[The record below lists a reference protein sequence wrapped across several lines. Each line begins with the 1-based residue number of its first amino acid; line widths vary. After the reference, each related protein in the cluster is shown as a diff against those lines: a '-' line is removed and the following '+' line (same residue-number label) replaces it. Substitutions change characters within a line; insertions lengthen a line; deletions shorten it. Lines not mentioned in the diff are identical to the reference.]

1 MRSSTVVVGLLL
13 ASAVSCRRPRPAE
26 VPLPTT
32 PEAALQAL
40 GRAAQEGDAA
50 RLWVL
55 LDQTSRWSLMSVQR
69 DLREIC
75 NLVRGSYPREQQAR
89 ELQRCRQA
97 AEAKTAEE
105 LFVAYAKA
113 QRLLQPL
120 ARIGAPGPR
129 RGAGDSLEIESGG
142 TRVALCREQ
151 RREAREERAGWAYC
165 GLRAHL
171 DAMKLK
177 AARDLV
183 TVQENV
189 ESYKGR

>member
-1 MRSSTVVVGLLL
+1 MRASTVVVGLLL
-13 ASAVSCRRPRPAE
+13 ASVVSCRRSQPTE
-26 VPLPTT
+26 MPLPTT

-40 GRAAQEGDAA
+40 GRAAQGGDAA
-50 RLWVL
+50 RLWGL

-75 NLVRGSYPREQQAR
+75 TLVRASYPREQQAR
-89 ELQRCRQA
+89 ELQRCRPA

-113 QRLLQPL
+113 QRLLRPL
-120 ARIGAPGPR
+120 ARVGPPGAR
-129 RGAGDSLEIESGG
+129 RGTGDSLEIESGG
-142 TRVALCREQ
+142 TRVALCREH
-151 RREAREERAGWAYC
+151 RRVGREEHAGWAYC
-165 GLRAHL
+165 GLREHL
-171 DAMKLK
+171 DAAKLK

-183 TVQENV
+183 TVRENA